1 MAGKRLW
8 MTGYR
13 AYELNVFGNQ
23 DPKLKVLKT
32 SLKNTL
38 VQFLDEGMNWLIT
51 GGQLGVEQWAIE
63 VALTLKP
70 LYPEFKIAMML
81 PFTDFGSKW
90 NEANQGQLAALRQQ
104 VDFSDAVSQ
113 APYQRPAQLQ
123 GYTRFMTAHTDAA
136 VIVYD
141 PEFPG
146 KPQWDY
152 RAAEDMANRRDYP
165 VTLITMDDLEDTAQE
180 MAEAENEHFQ
190 ND

>member
-8 MTGYR
+8 ITGYR
-13 AYELNVFGNQ
+13 AYELNVFGAQ

-38 VQFLDEGMNWLIT
+38 TQFLDEGLNWLIT
-51 GGQLGVEQWAIE
+51 GGQLGVEQWSVE

-81 PFTDFGSKW
+81 PFTDFGSQW
-90 NEANQGQLAALRQQ
+90 NDNNKAQLAALRQH

-113 APYQRPAQLQ
+113 APYQKPAQLQ
-123 GYTRFMTAHTDAA
+123 GYTRFMTTHTDAA

-165 VTLITMDDLEDTAQE
+165 VTLITMDDLQE
-180 MAEAENEHFQ
+180 TSEELAEAENEHFQ